1 MTLGNK
7 LSKLRRENNIT
18 QEQLAQKL
26 GVSRQAISKWESDIT
41 FPETDKLIY
50 LSELYD
56 CSLDYLLKDNI
67 EEPKPAASQPE
78 QNKGLTINIGY
89 GFSTFERKSSK
100 TLFGLPLWH
109 ICADPRKT
117 AKGIIAVGFCAKWIV
132 SAGLLSMGVVSFG
145 LLSLGLFA
153 LGAVF
158 LGLIA
163 AGAFSAGIIAFGAIC
178 FGLLSVGALSIGEF
192 SVGAFARGHYFALG
206 DDAKAMV
213 ALGKTTAAGSVYEF
227 VGERNPAALH
237 HALSKLSEVVPW
249 IYRWI
254 VRLIYAFV

>member
-7 LSKLRRENNIT
+7 LSKLRKENNIT
-18 QEQLAQKL
+18 QEQLAEKL

-56 CSLDYLLKDNI
+56 CSLDYLLKDNT
-67 EEPKPAASQPE
+67 EEPKPAAPQPA

-100 TLFGLPLWH
+100 TLLGLPLWH
-109 ICADPRKT
+109 ICLNPKKS
-117 AKGIIAVGFCAKWIV
+117 AKGIIAVGYCAKGII
-132 SAGLLSMGVVSFG
+132 SAGLLSMGVFSFG

-153 LGAVF
+153 VGAAA

-163 AGAFSAGIIAFGAIC
+163 AGAFSVGIIAFGAIC
-178 FGLLSVGALSIGEF
+178 LGFLSVGALSVGQF
-192 SVGAFARGHYFALG
+192 AVGALARGHYFALG

-213 ALGKTTAAGSVYEF
+213 ALGKTAAEGSVYEL
-227 VGERNPAALH
+227 VGERNTDIIH
-237 HALSKLSEVVPW
+237 HALDRLGEIVPW
-249 IYRWI
+249 IWRWA
-254 VRLIYAFV
+254 VKLLQAFA

>member
-1 MTLGNK
+1 MALGNK

-18 QEQLAQKL
+18 QEQLAQKM
-26 GVSRQAISKWESDIT
+26 GVSRQAISKWESDAT

-50 LSELYD
+50 LSELYN
-56 CSLDYLLKDNI
+56 CSLDYLLKDK
-67 EEPKPAASQPE
+67 EEEKPAASEPK

-109 ICADPRKT
+109 ICIDPKKT
-117 AKGIIAVGFCAKWIV
+117 AKGVFAVGFRAKGIF
-132 SAGLLSMGVVSFG
+132 SAGLLSVGVVSFG
-145 LLSLGLFA
+145 LLSLGVFA
-153 LGAVF
+153 LGALA

-163 AGAFSAGIIAFGAIC
+163 AGAFAAGIVAFGAIC
-178 FGLLSVGALSIGEF
+178 FGLLSVGAIAVGEF
-192 SVGAFARGHYFALG
+192 SVGALARGHYFALG

-213 ALGKTTAAGSVYEF
+213 ALGKTTAEGSVYEF
-227 VGERNPAALH
+227 VGEKTPVALRAAMDNLEQT
-237 HALSKLSEVVPW
+237 APR

-254 VRLIYAFV
+254 VRLISVFTG